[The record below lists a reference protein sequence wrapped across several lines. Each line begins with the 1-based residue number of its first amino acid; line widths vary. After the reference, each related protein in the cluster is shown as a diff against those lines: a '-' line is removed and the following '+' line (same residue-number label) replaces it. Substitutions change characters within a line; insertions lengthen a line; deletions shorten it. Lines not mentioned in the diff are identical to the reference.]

1 VHVLRQT
8 NEALVPGG
16 VVVDLHPIGIGAHLE
31 AGGRRLGELDEAD
44 FRELVVATEA
54 GLEETIR
61 RGLFARE
68 AVLRRELVERW
79 DGAEELLED
88 VAEWETQR
96 VPPDVERRVRATEGP
111 VDLIERFV
119 FQRLRAT

>member
-1 VHVLRQT
+1 VNVLRQT
-8 NEALVPGG
+8 HQALVPGG

-31 AGGRRLGELDEAD
+31 AGGQQLGELDEAD

-61 RGLFARE
+61 RGLFVRE

-79 DGAEELLED
+79 DDAEELLED

-96 VPPDVERRVRATEGP
+96 VPPDVERRVRTIVGP